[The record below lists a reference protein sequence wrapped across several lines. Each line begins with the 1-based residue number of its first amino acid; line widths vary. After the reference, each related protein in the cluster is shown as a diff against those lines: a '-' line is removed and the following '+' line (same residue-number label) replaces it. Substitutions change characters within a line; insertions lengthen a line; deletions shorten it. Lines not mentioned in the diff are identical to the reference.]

1 MNKKGVLVKDAKF
14 LILGVTFKENC
25 PDIRNTKVVDIYK
38 SLREYSQNI
47 TIYDPWADAGHV
59 MQEYNVP
66 IVNTLPD
73 NRFDVVIL
81 AVAHKEFLCL
91 DIKSLL
97 NENGLVYDVK
107 GILPRDIVDGR
118 L

>member
-1 MNKKGVLVKDAKF
+1 MDTEAAFENIKNDIKDEK
-14 LILGVTFKENC
+14 
-25 PDIRNTKVVDIYK
+25 
-38 SLREYSQNI
+38 
-47 TIYDPWADAGHV
+47 YD
-59 MQEYNVP
+59 M
-66 IVNTLPD
+66 
-73 NRFDVVIL
+73 VIL
-81 AVAHKEFLCL
+81 AVAHKEFLNI